1 MNWLLLCRKA
11 ESWPKQMRLEYF
23 QMIDDIEALD
33 RPEARITAR
42 ASVPAQSPV
51 FEGHFP
57 GHPLVPGVLLI
68 ETMAQ
73 ASGYLIIALNE
84 FSSMPF
90 LASVKDAKMRS
101 FVSPDTDLTVTAEML
116 HEGSGYA
123 VTKAQIHHDGKKI
136 CDAQLTLRTMAF
148 PSKDLED
155 HMRAQ
160 AERIGLMKVG

>member
-1 MNWLLLCRKA
+1 
-11 ESWPKQMRLEYF
+11 MRLEYF
-23 QMIDDIEALD
+23 QMIDGVEMLNAQQ
-33 RPEARITAR
+33 ARITAR
-42 ASVPAQSPV
+42 AHVPAQSPV

-57 GHPLVPGVLLI
+57 GHALVPGVLLI

-84 FSSMPF
+84 FASMPF
-90 LASVKDAKMRS
+90 LASVKEAKMRS
-101 FVSPDTDLTVTAEML
+101 FVTPDSELIVSAEML

-123 VTKAQIHHDGKKI
+123 VTKAHIHHDGKKI

-148 PSKDLED
+148 PSQDLEG

-160 AERIGLMKVG
+160 AEKIGLMKASRGHG

>member
-1 MNWLLLCRKA
+1 
-11 ESWPKQMRLEYF
+11 MRLEYF
-23 QMIDDIEALD
+23 QMIDSVEAVD
-33 RPEARITAR
+33 VTEARITAR
-42 ASVPAQSPV
+42 AQVPKQSPV

-84 FSSMPF
+84 YRSMPF

-101 FVSPDTDLTVTAEML
+101 FVSPGTELIVTAEL
-116 HEGSGYA
+116 IHDGSGFA
-123 VTKAQIHHDGKKI
+123 VTKAQIHHEDKKI

-148 PSKDLED
+148 PTKDLEN

-160 AERIGLMKVG
+160 AEKIGLLKAG

>member
-1 MNWLLLCRKA
+1 
-11 ESWPKQMRLEYF
+11 MRLEYF
-23 QMIDDIEALD
+23 QMIDSVEALD
-33 RPEARITAR
+33 VGEARITAR
-42 ASVPAQSPV
+42 AHVPQQSPV

-73 ASGYLIIALNE
+73 ASGYLIIALNNY
-84 FSSMPF
+84 SAMPF

-101 FVSPDTDLTVTAEML
+101 FVSPDTELTITAQL
-116 HEGSGYA
+116 IHEGSGFV
-123 VTKAQIHHDGKKI
+123 VTKAHIDHDGKKI

-148 PSKDLED
+148 PTKDLEN

-160 AERIGLMKVG
+160 AEKIGLMKAD

>member
-1 MNWLLLCRKA
+1 
-11 ESWPKQMRLEYF
+11 MRLEYF
-23 QMIDDIEALD
+23 QMIDGVEALD
-33 RPEARITAR
+33 RQEMRITAR
-42 ASVPAQSPV
+42 AHVPAQSPV

-73 ASGYLIIALNE
+73 ASGYLIIGLNE

-101 FVSPDTDLTVTAEML
+101 FVSPDTELVVTAEMV

-123 VTKAQIHHDGKKI
+123 VTKALIHVEGKKI

-148 PSKDLED
+148 PTKDLEN
-155 HMRAQ
+155 HMRTQ
-160 AERIGLMKVG
+160 AEKIGLMKAI

>member
-1 MNWLLLCRKA
+1 
-11 ESWPKQMRLEYF
+11 MRLEYF
-23 QMIDDIEALD
+23 QMIDGVEMLNTQQ
-33 RPEARITAR
+33 ARIVAR
-42 ASVPAQSPV
+42 AHVPAQSPV

-57 GHPLVPGVLLI
+57 GHALVPGVLLI

-84 FSSMPF
+84 FTSMPF
-90 LASVKDAKMRS
+90 LASVKEAKMRA
-101 FVSPDTDLTVTAEML
+101 FVTPDSDLIVTAEML

-123 VTKAQIHHDGKKI
+123 VTKARIEHDGKKI

-148 PSKDLED
+148 PTENLER

-160 AERIGLMKVG
+160 AEKIGLIKANRAHG

>member
-1 MNWLLLCRKA
+1 
-11 ESWPKQMRLEYF
+11 MRLEYF
-23 QMIDDIEALD
+23 QMIDGVEALN
-33 RPEARITAR
+33 RPDMRIIAR
-42 ASVPAQSPV
+42 ARVPAHSPV

-84 FSSMPF
+84 FGSMPF
-90 LASVKDAKMRS
+90 LASVKEAKMRS
-101 FVSPDTDLTVTAEML
+101 FVTPDSDLTVTAEML

-123 VTKAQIHHDGKKI
+123 VTKAHIHHDGKKV

-148 PSKDLED
+148 PTEELER
-155 HMRAQ
+155 HMREQ
-160 AERIGLMKVG
+160 AEKIGLMKAG